1 MEKGKHVLRFA
12 GFELDQRRAE
22 LRDAS
27 GSPIRLRPKSFDMLH
42 LFAANAGRVVTKQE
56 LMEAIWPNVHVGEDS
71 LFQCIHEIR
80 TALADDGRS
89 LIKVISGRGYL
100 FDAEVA
106 GLPASP
112 DVQAGPDTVA
122 TEHERTS
129 APDAEIQPAPT
140 AHRQSF
146 RGLRGWAAIVVSFCA
161 LIGFA
166 VAAQAI
172 APRLIFSRK
181 PPVVMVMPIT
191 TASDDAQTVSTAGNV
206 TERLSDGLAR
216 IDTIR
221 VVTSRTKPATALL
234 AGVSASVADAD
245 FLVNGEL
252 ERSANAWTLEARMTD
267 TATGEVTWTTSVSVD
282 SAQTEPTIQQSR
294 LTAGLGHELA
304 LRINASLYPDTRG
317 IALSSPVD
325 NAKVVVEQ
333 AIASINQTTR
343 ERFATA
349 QAMLENGLTG
359 EPDNVDLQVTLA
371 ALQTRGIQMVWY
383 SPAEMTAAE
392 SRARSLL
399 ERALQ
404 AKPRYLPGM
413 EAYCRFLTATNN
425 FVESLVACARVL
437 NLDPWN
443 GGALYQLGLTQLQL
457 GRTEDALATF
467 QQADVIDTPAVSR
480 WTWKIGIGWAHLMLG
495 HNDQAVEWIKKSIA
509 ITPASGRPYLLLAA
523 ALQRAGRP
531 DEAKVALAKGMA
543 LRPNSTALNV
553 LPPERN
559 ASPAFVET
567 SVGIVQTMVEVGL
580 PKN

>member
-1 MEKGKHVLRFA
+1 MLRFA

-22 LRDAS
+22 LRDAG
-27 GSPIRLRPKSFDMLH
+27 GSPIRLRPKTFDMLY
-42 LFAANAGRVVTKQE
+42 LFAVNAGRVVSKQE

-71 LFQCIHEIR
+71 LFQCIREIR
-80 TALADDGRS
+80 TALGDDGRS
-89 LIKVISGRGYL
+89 LIKVVSGRGYM
-100 FDAEVA
+100 FDAEVS
-106 GLPASP
+106 GLPVSP
-112 DVQAGPDTVA
+112 DVQAEPETA
-122 TEHERTS
+122 TTS
-129 APDAEIQPAPT
+129 ESVPSAQMPAMTAAQRQP
-140 AHRQSF
+140 F

-161 LIGFA
+161 VIGFA
-166 VAAQAI
+166 VAAPAI
-172 APRLIFSRK
+172 APNLIFSPK
-181 PPVVMVMPIT
+181 PPMVMVMPIT
-191 TASDDAQTVSTAGNV
+191 AAGGDAQLMSTAGNV

-234 AGVSASVADAD
+234 AGVSAAVTDAD

-252 ERSANAWTLEARMTD
+252 ERHANAWTLEARLTD
-267 TATGEVTWTTSVSVD
+267 TATGEVKWTTSVSV
-282 SAQTEPTIQQSR
+282 STENTEPAIQQTR
-294 LTAGLGHELA
+294 IAAGLGHELA
-304 LRINASLYPDTRG
+304 LRINASLYPETRG
-317 IALSSPVD
+317 TTLTSPAD

-333 AIASINQTTR
+333 ALASINQTTR

-404 AKPRYLPGM
+404 AKPRYLPGL

-467 QQADVIDTPAVSR
+467 QQADVFDTPAVSR

-495 HNDQAVEWIKKSIA
+495 RNDEAVEWIKKSIA

-531 DEAKVALAKGMA
+531 EEAKIALAKGMA

-559 ASPAFVET
+559 ASPAFVEA

>member
-1 MEKGKHVLRFA
+1 MLRFA

-22 LRDAS
+22 LRDAG

-42 LFAANAGRVVTKQE
+42 LFAANAGRVVSKQE

-71 LFQCIHEIR
+71 LFQCIREIR

-89 LIKVISGRGYL
+89 LIKVVSGRGYL
-100 FDAEVA
+100 FDTEVS
-106 GLPASP
+106 GLPASL
-112 DVQAGPDTVA
+112 DVQAEPETVA
-122 TEHERTS
+122 TEHERTT
-129 APDAEIQPAPT
+129 APSAEIRPAPT
-140 AHRQSF
+140 AQRQPF

-172 APRLIFSRK
+172 APNLIFSRK

-191 TASDDAQTVSTAGNV
+191 TASDDAQLVSTAGNV

-234 AGVSASVADAD
+234 AGVSAPITDAD

-252 ERSANAWTLEARMTD
+252 ERNANAWTLEARLTD
-267 TATGEVTWTTSVSVD
+267 TVTGEVKWTTSVSVSTD
-282 SAQTEPTIQQSR
+282 ETEPAIQQSR
-294 LTAGLGHELA
+294 LAAGLGHELA
-304 LRINASLYPDTRG
+304 LRINASLYPDTKG
-317 IALSSPVD
+317 IALNSPAD

-333 AIASINQTTR
+333 ALASINQTSR

-383 SPAEMTAAE
+383 SPAEMTTAE
-392 SRARSLL
+392 SRARALL

-404 AKPRYLPGM
+404 ARPRYLPGL

-457 GRTEDALATF
+457 GRFEDALATF
-467 QQADVIDTPAVSR
+467 KQADSFDTPAVSR
-480 WTWKIGIGWAHLMLG
+480 WTWKLGIGWANVLLG
-495 HNDQAVEWIKKSIA
+495 HNQEAVDWIEKSIA
-509 ITPASGRPYLLLAA
+509 ITPASGRPCMLLAV

-531 DEAKVALAKGMA
+531 EEAKAALARGMA
-543 LRPNSTALNV
+543 LRPYSTALNIGSSM
-553 LPPERN
+553 RN
-559 ASPAFVET
+559 ASPVFVEA
-567 SVGIVQTMVEVGL
+567 GQQIIKTMVEIGL
-580 PKN
+580 PEN

>member
-1 MEKGKHVLRFA
+1 MGGEVLRFA

-22 LRDAS
+22 LRDA
-27 GSPIRLRPKSFDMLH
+27 GGGPIRLRPKSFDMLH
-42 LFAANAGRVVTKQE
+42 LFAANAGRVVSKQE
-56 LMEAIWPNVHVGEDS
+56 LMEAIWPNIHVGEDS
-71 LFQCIHEIR
+71 LFQCIREIR
-80 TALADDGRS
+80 TALGDDERS
-89 LIKVISGRGYL
+89 LIKVVSGRGYL
-100 FDAEVA
+100 FDAEVS
-106 GLPASP
+106 GVPAALG
-112 DVQAGPDTVA
+112 VQAGPEAAA
-122 TEHERTS
+122 TEDERTMAVFA
-129 APDAEIQPAPT
+129 APPKQRPF
-140 AHRQSF
+140 F
-146 RGLRGWAAIVVSFCA
+146 RGLHGWAAIFVSFCA
-161 LIGFA
+161 VIGFA
-166 VAAQAI
+166 VAAPAI
-172 APRLIFSRK
+172 APNLIFSRK

-191 TASDDAQTVSTAGNV
+191 TASGDVQVMAAAGNV

-234 AGVSASVADAD
+234 AGVSASVTDAD
-245 FLVNGEL
+245 LLVNGEL
-252 ERSANAWTLEARMTD
+252 ERNADAWTLEARLTD
-267 TATGEVTWTTSVSVD
+267 TATGEVKWTTSVSVD
-282 SAQTEPTIQQSR
+282 TENIEPAVQQMR
-294 LTAGLGHELA
+294 LAAGLGHELA

-317 IALSSPVD
+317 IALNSPSD

-349 QAMLENGLTG
+349 QAMLENGLIG
-359 EPDNVDLQVTLA
+359 EPENVDLQVTLA

-383 SPAEMTAAE
+383 SPTEVTAVE

-404 AKPRYLPGM
+404 AKPRYLPGL

-467 QQADVIDTPAVSR
+467 KQADGFDTPVVSR
-480 WTWKIGIGWAHLMLG
+480 WTWKIGIGWAYLMLG
-495 HNDQAVEWIKKSIA
+495 RNDEAVEWIQKSIA

-523 ALQRAGRP
+523 ALQRAGHP
-531 DEAKVALAKGMA
+531 DQAKAALAKGLA
-543 LRPNSTALNV
+543 LRLNSTARNV

-559 ASPAFVET
+559 ASPAFVEA
-567 SVGIVQTMVEVGL
+567 SVGIVRTMVEVGL
-580 PKN
+580 PEN

>member
-22 LRDAS
+22 LRDAG
-27 GSPIRLRPKSFDMLH
+27 GSPIRLRPKTFDMLH
-42 LFAANAGRVVTKQE
+42 LFAVNAGRVVSKQE

-71 LFQCIHEIR
+71 LFQCIREIR

-89 LIKVISGRGYL
+89 LIKVVSGRGYM
-100 FDAEVA
+100 FDAEVS
-106 GLPASP
+106 GLPVNP
-112 DVQAGPDTVA
+112 DVQPEPGVVA
-122 TEHERTS
+122 TERERTTPS
-129 APDAEIQPAPT
+129 AEIRPGPL
-140 AHRQSF
+140 RQRHSF

-161 LIGFA
+161 LVGFA

-172 APRLIFSRK
+172 APRLMFSRK
-181 PPVVMVMPIT
+181 PPVVMVMPIAT
-191 TASDDAQTVSTAGNV
+191 SGDAQIVSTAGNV
-206 TERLSDGLAR
+206 TERLSDGLAK

-245 FLVNGEL
+245 FLVSGEL
-252 ERSANAWTLEARMTD
+252 ERNTNAWTLEARMTD
-267 TATGEVTWTTSVSVD
+267 TATGEVTWTTSVSVGAD
-282 SAQTEPTIQQSR
+282 QTEPAIQQSR
-294 LTAGLGHELA
+294 LAAGLGHELA

-317 IALSSPVD
+317 IALNSPVD

-404 AKPRYLPGM
+404 AKPRYLPGL

-523 ALQRAGRP
+523 ALQRSGRP